1 MSDQDKQEAAELA
14 ARAATQGKHAVRN
27 TGRAGRAAALHA
39 ADVTESVAEE
49 TVEAVSETT
58 KHVGSRLFS
67 KITSDTSIGFLAMSV
82 SIYAGVI
89 ALNKFGLAIS
99 RRNAVPGHVTYKG
112 ISTPRGNAA

>member
-14 ARAATQGKHAVRN
+14 ARAGTQGKNALKN

-39 ADVTESVAEE
+39 ADVTENAAEE
-49 TVEAVSETT
+49 TVEVVSETT
-58 KHVGSRLFS
+58 KHVGSRLLS

-89 ALNKFGLAIS
+89 ALNKFGLVIA
-99 RRNAVPGHVTYKG
+99 RRNAPPVRPTYKG
-112 ISTPRGNAA
+112 MSS